1 MDNKI
6 YFLCDG
12 EKEDCK
18 RTYCYKNTDDTP
30 CKRTSDINHAKNF
43 EKMPHGG
50 YREKEDGKTWEE
62 EIEEKERESKSKKE
76 TLNGMDEMVSE
87 IDKAIEKKY
96 QEIRES
102 GRVYRGI
109 NKLYEDLCF
118 EKTYLAMYVRRKMM
132 ELAEEKGDL

>member
-1 MDNKI
+1 MDK
-6 YFLCDG
+6 
-12 EKEDCK
+12 
-18 RTYCYKNTDDTP
+18 
-30 CKRTSDINHAKNF
+30 
-43 EKMPHGG
+43 
-50 YREKEDGKTWEE
+50 
-62 EIEEKERESKSKKE
+62 
-76 TLNGMDEMVSE
+76 MVSK

-118 EKTYLAMYVRRKMM
+118 KKPYLAMYVRRKMM

>member
-1 MDNKI
+1 MYSALEGACKDSI
-6 YFLCDG
+6 G
-12 EKEDCK
+12 EKEWEGK
-18 RTYCYKNTDDTP
+18 SR
-30 CKRTSDINHAKNF
+30 
-43 EKMPHGG
+43 
-50 YREKEDGKTWEE
+50 KEVL
-62 EIEEKERESKSKKE
+62 S
-76 TLNGMDEMVSE
+76 GMDKMVSE

-132 ELAEEKGDL
+132 ELAEENDDL